1 MKQKISGLKAIGNG
15 TYNDSRKRTIYGDLK
30 NSKAYIVDNNNKRL
44 YTILSSK
51 TFLAISI
58 GLLVGYYLSWPIGVV
73 VGVLLYIALELVF
86 KLYFLSKL
94 QVIDGVN
101 FPEKSTLSKQ
111 IELKSDWNIVLLV
124 ITDISISVFLIVNAF
139 KYIDLTK
146 SFIENFSSTNITILI
161 IASIGIIAFS
171 LYMATVSSI
180 VLYKRKTK

>member
-73 VGVLLYIALELVF
+73 VGDD
-86 KLYFLSKL
+86 
-94 QVIDGVN
+94 DGC
-101 FPEKSTLSKQ
+101 FAHSFFSCGC
-111 IELKSDWNIVLLV
+111 
-124 ITDISISVFLIVNAF
+124 TDPW
-139 KYIDLTK
+139 
-146 SFIENFSSTNITILI
+146 
-161 IASIGIIAFS
+161 GIIA
-171 LYMATVSSI
+171 
-180 VLYKRKTK
+180 

>member
-1 MKQKISGLKAIGNG
+1 MKQKISGLRAIGNG
-15 TYNDSRKRTIYGDLK
+15 TYNDSRNRTIYGDLK
-30 NSKAYIVDNNNKRL
+30 DSKAYIVDNNNKRL

-51 TFLAISI
+51 SFLAISI
-58 GLLVGYYLSWPIGVV
+58 GLLVGYYLSWPIGII

-101 FPEKSTLSKQ
+101 FPEKSTLAKQ
-111 IELKSDWNIVLLV
+111 IELKSDWNIVLLI
-124 ITDISISVFLIVNAF
+124 ITDIAISVFLIVNAF

-146 SFIENFSSTNITILI
+146 SFIENFSSTNIIILI

-171 LYMATVSSI
+171 LYMATIASI
-180 VLYKRKTK
+180 VLYKRKSK